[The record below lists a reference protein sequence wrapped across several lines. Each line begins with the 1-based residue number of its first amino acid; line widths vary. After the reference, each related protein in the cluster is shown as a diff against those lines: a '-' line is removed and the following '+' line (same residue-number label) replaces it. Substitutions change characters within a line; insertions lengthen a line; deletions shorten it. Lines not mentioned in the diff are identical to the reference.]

1 MVEPQPEPN
10 IPRKDALK
18 YMDHNQVDLTT
29 AATVYKIAKLRG
41 GQAVIIKALV
51 GNTGNV
57 YVGKKDVSS
66 ANGFELSPGESI
78 KIEYSPDKET
88 TDFLDIYS
96 TSSTSG
102 DDICFML
109 VP

>member
-1 MVEPQPEPN
+1 MAEEN
-10 IPRKDALK
+10 SIPRKDVSR
-18 YMDHNQVDLTT
+18 YMDHNHVDLTT
-29 AATVYKIAKLRG
+29 AAKVYKIATLRG
-41 GQAVIIKALV
+41 GQAIIIKGLV
-51 GNTGNV
+51 GNAGNV

-66 ANGFELSPGESI
+66 SNGFELSPGESI

-88 TDFLDIYS
+88 IDFLDIYS